1 MQRLVNL
8 GLSVSSL
15 VYQAGHV
22 FFQGNSS
29 CNGSSGHSAS
39 SRCPCAFSTC
49 RRPVTPVLVPG
60 GVVPEGLTAPVAA
73 EWLLPGVDAEVRLE
87 LVSLGETLSALA
99 ALVWLLPGVH
109 PLVDLQALLGGEALA
124 AVVERAHEPG
134 RREMREGF

>member
-15 VYQAGHV
+15 VYQARHV

-29 CNGSSGHSAS
+29 CNGGSGHSAS
-39 SRCPCAFSTC
+39 SRCTCTFSTC
-49 RRPVTPVLVPG
+49 RRPVAPVLVPG
-60 GVVPEGLTAPVAA
+60 GVVPEGLPAPVAA

-134 RREMREGF
+134 RREKREGF